1 MLEKFRMVVRWWQVS
16 SSSFLQTRCGML
28 SLFALFKISHI
39 RFDFAATAKI
49 SMASL
54 IGNTWEPCG
63 IVSANKL
70 YLANYLVL
78 FTLG

>member
-1 MLEKFRMVVRWWQVS
+1 MVASIKLKFPPN
-16 SSSFLQTRCGML
+16 
-28 SLFALFKISHI
+28 SLRYVKFKALFKISHI

-54 IGNTWEPCG
+54 IGNTREPCG